1 LRRKVWQSLIAG
13 LAALVVQA
21 AGAAGID
28 GVRVSDNGE
37 RTRAVFQ
44 LAGMPDYEVFRLS
57 DPHRVVIDFADG
69 ELGADRLPA
78 SGVVERIRTGRQGDG
93 TLRVVLDVA
102 RQVEPRSFVVGG
114 GEAGGRRL
122 FVDLAYSGGG
132 GGEEQRVV
140 HSAAERRGEAVV
152 VAIDAGHGG
161 ADPGAVGANGTNEKR
176 VVLEVARRL
185 RDLMAETPG
194 LEPLLTRDADRY
206 MGLRERTR
214 VAEEGGADVF
224 LSVHADGS
232 EDPHVKGAS
241 VYALSLDGATSE
253 QARLLAQRENAAEPV
268 GGVSLARQ
276 DEDLRKT
283 VVDLYA
289 RSTIES
295 SLDMGGYLLP
305 ELDRHADLLHD
316 RVEQA
321 GFAVLKSLDMPSLL
335 VELGF
340 ITNPE
345 EERRLRTDRYQQ
357 ALAEG
362 IVAGVREYADSHLR
376 EELEL
381 AGGGEGGRRKH
392 EVQRGESLSGIAQR
406 YQVSVGRLRA
416 VNDLAGDRI
425 RAGSTLVIP

>member
-1 LRRKVWQSLIAG
+1 MRRKVWHALIAG
-13 LAALVVQA
+13 LAALAAQA

-28 GVRVSDNGE
+28 GVRVADNGE
-37 RTRAVFQ
+37 RTRAVFELGGQ
-44 LAGMPDYEVFRLS
+44 PDYEVFRLA
-57 DPHRVVIDFADG
+57 DPPRVVVDFADG
-69 ELGADRLPA
+69 ELEADELPA
-78 SGVVERIRTGRQGDG
+78 RGVVERIRTGRQGDG
-93 TLRVVLDVA
+93 TLRVVFDVA
-102 RQVEPRSFVVGG
+102 REVEPRSFVVGG

-122 FVDLAYSGGG
+122 FVDLAYSGGAG
-132 GGEEQRVV
+132 GGEQRVV

-161 ADPGAVGANGTNEKR
+161 VDPGAVGANGTNEKR

-185 RDLMAETPG
+185 RQRMAEVPG
-194 LEPLLTRDADRY
+194 LEPLMVRDGDYY
-206 MGLRERTR
+206 MDLRERTR
-214 VAEEGGADVF
+214 AAHEGDADIF

-232 EDPHVKGAS
+232 KDPHVEGAS

-253 QARLLAQRENAAEPV
+253 QARVLARRENAADPL
-268 GGVSLARQ
+268 GGVSLRHQ
-276 DEDLRKT
+276 DEDLRET
-283 VVDLYA
+283 VVDLYS

-295 SLDMGGYLLP
+295 SLEMGGYLLP
-305 ELDRHADLLHD
+305 KLDRHADLLHD

-345 EERRLRTDRYQQ
+345 EERRLRSDSYQQ

-362 IVAGVREYADSHLR
+362 IVAGVREYAGSHLR
-376 EELEL
+376 RGLQV
-381 AGGGEGGRRKH
+381 ADSGGDGQREH
-392 EVQRGESLSGIAQR
+392 EVQRGESLSEIAQR
-406 YQVSVGRLRA
+406 YQVSVSRLRA
-416 VNDLAGDRI
+416 ANDLTGDRI